1 MKSIL
6 LILGASIIL
15 SLNCSSQDFKKLKD
29 SEIDKNKIKIAQDF
43 ASNFLTKLKSEKE
56 YQFQDEAIDPFKKQ
70 FTSETQK
77 LVYQQLKAQ
86 FGDFQSLE
94 YSETWIQGNSK
105 SISIF
110 RFKGEFE
117 KSTKKLEIRVVL
129 NESDKIAGFFI
140 KPWSDMLQ

>member
-15 SLNCSSQDFKKLKD
+15 SLNSSSQDFKKLKD
-29 SEIDKNKIKIAQDF
+29 SEIDKNKIKIARDF
-43 ASNFLTKLKSEKE
+43 ASNFFTKLKSKKE
-56 YQFQDEAIDPFKKQ
+56 YQFQDEAIDPIKKQ
-70 FTSETQK
+70 FTGETQK